1 MPCRVRIVLALLAAL
16 IGPCS
21 VVSAQSFHYIGT
33 GGASC
38 GEWTADRR
46 FPDSSRSQADEQWV
60 LGFLSAVGY
69 VDPDRDPLH
78 GMDADGVWAW
88 VDNYCRDHPI
98 DMIISASEAFLHAH
112 PN

>member
-1 MPCRVRIVLALLAAL
+1 
-16 IGPCS
+16 
-21 VVSAQSFHYIGT
+21 
-33 GGASC
+33 
-38 GEWTADRR
+38 
-46 FPDSSRSQADEQWV
+46 
-60 LGFLSAVGY
+60 

-98 DMIISASEAFLHAH
+98 DMILSASEAFLHAH

>member
-1 MPCRVRIVLALLAAL
+1 MPCRMRIVLAVLVALVVFCEAA
-16 IGPCS
+16 
-21 VVSAQSFHYIGT
+21 SAQSFHYIGT

-46 FPDSSRSQADEQWV
+46 FPDSLHSQADEQWV

-69 VDPDRDPLH
+69 ADPDRDPLR
-78 GMDADGVWAW
+78 GTDAQGVWAW
-88 VDNYCRDHPI
+88 ADNYCRDHPT
-98 DMIISASEAFLHAH
+98 DTIIIASETFLRAH